1 MAEITRAVIFDE
13 KPEKILDAPIDE
25 PTVPP
30 TLPDPPPT
38 VPTQHK
44 GRYMRPSRKTSYS
57 HLGNNDEGYYNAIIT
72 TSSDQNYATAI
83 CHLESM
89 ALSNYSKVFYNATN
103 VLTGYSLDIN
113 SMIEFNKPADGYI
126 SFVQHMLLSQ
136 MVVNNGINIFGQKG
150 IDAVSK

>member
-1 MAEITRAVIFDE
+1 
-13 KPEKILDAPIDE
+13 
-25 PTVPP
+25 
-30 TLPDPPPT
+30 
-38 VPTQHK
+38 
-44 GRYMRPSRKTSYS
+44 
-57 HLGNNDEGYYNAIIT
+57 
-72 TSSDQNYATAI
+72 
-83 CHLESM
+83 M